1 VDAAVDALDGHM
13 IANGYRI
20 SVSRADFSHKE
31 AATVAPLQHQQLQQ
45 QQQEQQQQQAQ
56 HQQEQAHEDHS
67 NVHDV
72 ELDAEQLPIQCDA
85 EHYPVVV
92 LHNVYTVEEAATD
105 PDEFFT
111 ELEGDML
118 QECVRHGN
126 VRRVVTLEV
135 RTCCHLMYKLVW
147 NQTSS

>member
-1 VDAAVDALDGHM
+1 VDAAVDALNGHM

-31 AATVAPLQHQQLQQ
+31 ATAAPQQVQQ
-45 QQQEQQQQQAQ
+45 QQQQQQQSE
-56 HQQEQAHEDHS
+56 QQLQLQPREVD
-67 NVHDV
+67 NLHDV
-72 ELDAEQLPIQCDA
+72 ELDAEHLPVQCDA

-135 RTCCHLMYKLVW
+135 R
-147 NQTSS
+147 